1 LGLGTVHQILS
12 KPIPS
17 GDAGIGLSLAAFLDS
32 MLLLSIVDA
41 AALRAVFKMAA
52 EPAKPHS

>member
-1 LGLGTVHQILS
+1 M
-12 KPIPS
+12 
-17 GDAGIGLSLAAFLDS
+17 GLSLAAYLDF

-41 AALRAVFKMAA
+41 AVLEAVFKMAA